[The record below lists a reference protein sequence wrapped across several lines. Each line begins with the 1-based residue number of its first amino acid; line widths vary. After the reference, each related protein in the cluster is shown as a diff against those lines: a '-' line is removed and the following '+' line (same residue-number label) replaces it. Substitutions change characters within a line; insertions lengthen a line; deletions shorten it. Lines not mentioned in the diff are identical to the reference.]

1 MVFGRNIDAIDRLIL
16 SLLQDNARMTQAEI
30 AKAVGL
36 APSAVLERM
45 RKLEARGAIRG
56 YVALIDPRVLDQ
68 RMLAFVAVRTST
80 VGEDERGVAERLAAI
95 PEVLEVH
102 FVAGDDCLLLKMR
115 ARDAEHVGELLRHQV
130 GTVPGVRSTRTT
142 IVLGSVKESPRLP
155 VRTEIADEEDLA
167 AAAEREP

>member
-1 MVFGRNIDAIDRLIL
+1 M
-16 SLLQDNARMTQAEI
+16 LLQDNARMTQSEV

-56 YVALIDPRVLDQ
+56 YVALVDPHVVDQ
-68 RMLAFVAVRTST
+68 RMLAFVAVRTSA
-80 VGEDERGVAERLAAI
+80 VGEEERGVAERLAAI

-102 FVAGDDCLLLKMR
+102 YVAGDDCLLLKMR
-115 ARDAEHVGELLRHQV
+115 ARDAEHIGELLRHQV

-142 IVLGSVKESPRLP
+142 IVLGSMKESPRLP
-155 VRTEIADEEDLA
+155 VRVEAEDDEDLA
-167 AAAEREP
+167 TTTERAS